1 MGTLGCTFVAVVAVV
16 AVVGIGFSVFL
27 NNLGGVIEDL
37 KVGGTFSAC
46 VVGMKF

>member
-1 MGTLGCTFVAVVAVV
+1 MGTLGCTFVAVV